1 MARDRRHYQQPST
14 GAKSVGVTPRGPRW
28 GRPGPRRQAP
38 SSWTGRVRRP
48 RFGHP
53 AGDAPAPTRGPVI
66 RAPRRPAGRPPDR
79 RRGPLP
85 RHPARILPRW
95 RPDQGATGS
104 PPSWRGARRV
114 GDAETV
120 RRRREGERAGDRVSV
135 GADDA
140 VGHGVPAPG
149 ERLHQRLG
157 DGAAVDLRL
166 VRGGLRATGPGHLH
180 LDEVGV
186 DVLGELQRHLGQR
199 SRPCCRRPGST
210 PRGAAVRDE
219 RRGRRTAN
227 AGATATT
234 ARAST
239 STTVTTTARRRDG
252 IPASSQRHRPAPHR
266 GRRARRG
273 RPNPCP
279 ASLQVRG
286 SDDVG

>member
-1 MARDRRHYQQPST
+1 MGPSRP
-14 GAKSVGVTPRGPRW
+14 ASAGPVVVDP
-28 GRPGPRRQAP
+28 PGPSASVRAARR
-38 SSWTGRVRRP
+38 RRASP
-48 RFGHP
+48 HQRASDPCATAASRATAGP
-53 AGDAPAPTRGPVI
+53 A
-66 RAPRRPAGRPPDR
+66 
-79 RRGPLP
+79 RGPLP
-85 RHPARILPRW
+85 RHPARSCS
-95 RPDQGATGS
+95 G
-104 PPSWRGARRV
+104 GARIGGDGLAAVVVVLGV
-114 GDAETV
+114 GDAEISAV
-120 RRRREGERAGDRVSV
+120 VVKERVPATGCPS
-135 GADDA
+135 ALTP
-140 VGHGVPAPG
+140 VGHGVPALG

-157 DGAAVDLRL
+157 DGAAVDPRL

-186 DVLGELQRHLGQR
+186 DVLGELQRHLGLGLHR
-199 SRPCCRRPGST
+199 APVGRGRPREAR
-210 PRGAAVRDE
+210 VRDE
-219 RRGRRTAN
+219 GPGRGEAN